1 MSELDAQGGD
11 AMASIFEAHSFA
23 MIAHA
28 GQIDKG
34 GQPYIRHLERVA
46 NAAVGRAGHA
56 KSVDRLAIEPMEV
69 MQAAILHDVLEDTPT
84 TPVALRAE
92 GFSAPVITMVQLLT
106 KPNEPMPYEER
117 TARLIARGNLG
128 AILIKMS
135 DTEDN
140 LSPERTLVGGEA
152 LRARYA
158 TAFTALKAAA
168 ASLGYTGT

>member
-1 MSELDAQGGD
+1 
-11 AMASIFEAHSFA
+11 MASIFEAHSFA

-84 TPVALRAE
+84 TPIALRAE
-92 GFSAPVITMVQLLT
+92 GFSEAVIAMVMMLT
-106 KPNEPMPYEER
+106 KPAERGPYD
-117 TARLIARGNLG
+117 ARISALIAKDHLG
-128 AILIKMS
+128 ALLIKLS

-140 LSPERTLVGGEA
+140 LSPDRTLPGGEA
-152 LRARYA
+152 LRERYA
-158 TAFTALKAAA
+158 LAFGRLREAAGR
-168 ASLGYTGT
+168 LGYTGA

>member
-1 MSELDAQGGD
+1 
-11 AMASIFEAHSFA
+11 MASIFEAHSFA

-56 KSVDRLAIEPMEV
+56 KSVDRLPVEPMEV
-69 MQAAILHDVLEDTPT
+69 MQAAILHDILEDTPT
-84 TPVALRAE
+84 TPMALRAE

-106 KPNEPMPYEER
+106 KPTEPLAYAER
-117 TARLIARGNLG
+117 TARLIDHGHLG

-140 LSPERTLVGGEA
+140 LSPDRTLPNGEN

-158 TAFTALKAAA
+158 SAFAALKAAA
-168 ASLGYTGT
+168 ETLGYTGS

>member
-1 MSELDAQGGD
+1 
-11 AMASIFEAHSFA
+11 MASIFEAHSFA

-56 KSVDRLAIEPMEV
+56 KSVDRLPIEPMEV

-92 GFSAPVITMVQLLT
+92 GFSIPVIAMVQLLT
-106 KPNEPMPYEER
+106 KPTDPLPYAER
-117 TARLIARGNLG
+117 TARLIGHGHLG

-140 LSPERTLVGGEA
+140 LSPDRTLPNGEE
-152 LRARYA
+152 LRVRYA
-158 TAFTALKAAA
+158 SAFAALKEAAEA
-168 ASLGYTGT
+168 LGYTGA

>member
-1 MSELDAQGGD
+1 
-11 AMASIFEAHSFA
+11 MASIFEAHSFA

-46 NAAVGRAGHA
+46 NASVGRAGHA
-56 KSVDRLAIEPMEV
+56 KSVDRLPIEPMEV

-84 TPVALRAE
+84 SSGDLRAK
-92 GFSAPVITMVQLLT
+92 GFADPVIAMVLLLT
-106 KPNEPMPYEER
+106 KPAERVPYDER
-117 TARLIARGNLG
+117 VSRLIAKGNLG

-140 LSPERTLVGGEA
+140 LSPDRTLPDGA
-152 LRARYA
+152 DLRARYA
-158 TAFTALKAAA
+158 AAFARLTQAAHA
-168 ASLGYTGT
+168 LGYSGT

>member
-1 MSELDAQGGD
+1 
-11 AMASIFEAHSFA
+11 MASIFEAHSFA
-23 MIAHA
+23 IVAHA

-46 NAAVGRAGHA
+46 NASVARAGHA
-56 KSVDRLAIEPMEV
+56 KSVDRLALDPMQV

-92 GFSAPVITMVQLLT
+92 GFPDAVIAMVVMLT
-106 KPNEPMPYEER
+106 KPPEPMPLPYDVR
-117 TARLIARGNLG
+117 IAALIAKGNLG

-140 LSPERTLVGGEA
+140 LSPDRTLKDGEA
-152 LRARYA
+152 RRAAYA
-158 TAFTALKAAA
+158 EAFGRLKAAA
-168 ASLGYTGT
+168 ASLGYTGA

>member
-1 MSELDAQGGD
+1 
-11 AMASIFEAHSFA
+11 MASIFEAHSFA

-56 KSVDRLAIEPMEV
+56 KSVDRLAVDPMEV

-84 TPVALRAE
+84 TPIALRAE
-92 GFSAPVITMVQLLT
+92 GFSEAVIAMVAMLT
-106 KPNEPMPYEER
+106 KPAAPVPYD
-117 TARLIARGNLG
+117 ARISALIAQHHLG
-128 AILIKMS
+128 ALLIKMS

-140 LSPERTLVGGEA
+140 LSPDRTLPDGEA
-152 LRARYA
+152 RQARYA
-158 TAFTALKAAA
+158 EAFDRLKAAA
-168 ASLGYTGT
+168 AGLGYTGS